1 MENWK
6 HLFKK
11 SISIIEDR
19 WDDLRFELSRK
30 LGWNDPIQIITF
42 RTYGTARNIYIKG
55 RVLED
60 KKIASAGDKDTI
72 LNNLLNM
79 YKRFESDEVP
89 NVKLKAILPDEEHF
103 VTSDIE
109 GYFVLSLN
117 PLTPVINE
125 KLWHPI
131 QIQLM
136 HAPIPFIQG
145 LEAHA
150 EVMIPPPDAEYGI
163 ISDIDD
169 TIVKTTATNLLAMSR
184 ITFLNN
190 AKTRLPFAGVSEF
203 YKSLQ
208 LGRNGKRNNPFFYVS
223 SSPWNLYDLLKDFLD
238 LNDIPSGPLLLRDF
252 GFNYKPE
259 NDSSHMGHKLKEI
272 EQILETYPHLNFVLV
287 GDSGQEDPK
296 IYQEVV
302 RKYPG
307 RILAIYI
314 RDVQL
319 AERKKIAIDV
329 SNSLKEQKVE
339 MLIVEN
345 TVEAAA
351 HAAMNGLIF
360 KETIP
365 IIEQDKKEDKGQV
378 SGKEEASAI

>member
-109 GYFVLSLN
+109 GYFVLSLS

-150 EVMIPPPDAEYGI
+150 EVMIPPPDAE
-163 ISDIDD
+163 
-169 TIVKTTATNLLAMSR
+169 
-184 ITFLNN
+184 
-190 AKTRLPFAGVSEF
+190 
-203 YKSLQ
+203 
-208 LGRNGKRNNPFFYVS
+208 
-223 SSPWNLYDLLKDFLD
+223 
-238 LNDIPSGPLLLRDF
+238 
-252 GFNYKPE
+252 
-259 NDSSHMGHKLKEI
+259 
-272 EQILETYPHLNFVLV
+272 
-287 GDSGQEDPK
+287 
-296 IYQEVV
+296 
-302 RKYPG
+302 
-307 RILAIYI
+307 
-314 RDVQL
+314 
-319 AERKKIAIDV
+319 
-329 SNSLKEQKVE
+329 
-339 MLIVEN
+339 
-345 TVEAAA
+345 
-351 HAAMNGLIF
+351 
-360 KETIP
+360 
-365 IIEQDKKEDKGQV
+365 
-378 SGKEEASAI
+378 